1 MNAGQYPCPHCEGV
15 FQVDTTTESG
25 QVRCPHC
32 QQVVQLPGAMGSSVS
47 PSPRSSSPPG
57 PQPVSLSDGVAT
69 PAESGG
75 MLPKAIDGT
84 SGKVAGDVQLPPK
97 PVNSSGVSIKETVKT
112 AGRGRSQ
119 VELTQRTPEERTT
132 RRRRRNRRLWIVCLA
147 IILGTLYLLL

>member
-32 QQVVQLPGAMGSSVS
+32 QQVVQLPGAMGSSV
-47 PSPRSSSPPG
+47 PPPPISSSPPG
-57 PQPVSLSDGVAT
+57 PQPISLSDRAAT
-69 PAESGG
+69 PPESGG

-84 SGKVAGDVQLPPK
+84 SGKVAGDVQSLPK
-97 PVNSSGVSIKETVKT
+97 PVKSSGVSIKETVKT

-119 VELTQRTPEERTT
+119 VELMQRTPEERSA
-132 RRRRRNRRLWIVCLA
+132 RRRRRNRRLWFFCLA